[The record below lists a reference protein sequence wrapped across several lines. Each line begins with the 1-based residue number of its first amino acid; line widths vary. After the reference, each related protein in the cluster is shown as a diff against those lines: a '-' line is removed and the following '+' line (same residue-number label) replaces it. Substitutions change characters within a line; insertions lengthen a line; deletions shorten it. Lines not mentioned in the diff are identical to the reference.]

1 MDNADI
7 RERRAAEL
15 ELLTQVPSRDWILS
29 LLSLENMR
37 LIVRALQGD
46 SNKSLEYRLS
56 IIKKMV
62 KKHQGSRLRNAQTR
76 TEETGERDD
85 SI

>member
-1 MDNADI
+1 M
-7 RERRAAEL
+7 
-15 ELLTQVPSRDWILS
+15 TQVPSRDWILS